1 MDGVSILR
9 PETVPLILLMISN
22 FSSRFTSSPI
32 QTMKVESQYLF
43 CLMREQKIVSNESAD
58 ILRMLASAFNEFC
71 PTPEAKALDL
81 YPPALREKI
90 DELNEWIYK

>member
-1 MDGVSILR
+1 
-9 PETVPLILLMISN
+9 
-22 FSSRFTSSPI
+22 
-32 QTMKVESQYLF
+32 
-43 CLMREQKIVSNESAD
+43 
-58 ILRMLASAFNEFC
+58 MLASAFNEFC

>member
-9 PETVPLILLMISN
+9 PETVPLIQSN
-22 FSSRFTSSPI
+22 SSSRFISSPI

-43 CLMREQKIVSNESAD
+43 CLIRENKRLSTMSL
-58 ILRMLASAFNEFC
+58 LRMVASAFNEFC
-71 PTPEAKALDL
+71 LTPEAKALDL